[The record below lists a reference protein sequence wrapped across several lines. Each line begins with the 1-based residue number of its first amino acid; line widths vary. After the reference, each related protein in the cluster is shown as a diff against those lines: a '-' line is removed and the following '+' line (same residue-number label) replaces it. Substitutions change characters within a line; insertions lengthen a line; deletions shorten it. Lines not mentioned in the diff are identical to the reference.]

1 MRVALWRCCIV
12 LFLSTAAVW
21 GAVSRRS
28 DPEQR
33 QREGYLL
40 FMRCEF
46 KKAAQA
52 FQEGVLESPDSAALH
67 YWLGKS
73 YARLVEL
80 STFSAARNARKA
92 RGSLEQAV
100 RLDPCNE
107 DYLRELFDLY
117 VDFPEFFDRGLDRA
131 EDLIGSAGSE
141 GSREEMSM
149 RLLMARHNHRGLEGP
164 LRSVTLWTV
173 SGLGYLAPL
182 P

>member
-1 MRVALWRCCIV
+1 M
-12 LFLSTAAVW
+12 
-21 GAVSRRS
+21 
-28 DPEQR
+28 
-33 QREGYLL
+33 
-40 FMRCEF
+40 
-46 KKAAQA
+46 
-52 FQEGVLESPDSAALH
+52 ESPDSAVLH

-131 EDLIGSAGSE
+131 ADLIGSAGSE
-141 GSREEMSM
+141 ESREEMSM
-149 RLLMARHNHRGLEGP
+149 RLQMSRHNHSGLEGP
-164 LRSVTLWTV
+164 VRSVTLWTV

>member
-21 GAVSRRS
+21 GAVSRKS
-28 DPEQR
+28 DPQQR
-33 QREGYLL
+33 QREGYAL

-52 FQEGVLESPDSAALH
+52 FQKGVLESPDSADLH

-100 RLDPCNE
+100 RLDPYNE

-117 VDFPEFFDRGLDRA
+117 VDFPEFFDQGLDRA
-131 EDLIGSAGSE
+131 ADLIRSAGSE
-141 GSREEMSM
+141 ESREEMSI
-149 RLLMARHNHRGLEGP
+149 RLQMSRHNHSGLEGP
-164 LRSVTLWTV
+164 VRSVTLWTV
-173 SGLGYLAPL
+173 SGIGYLTPL

>member
-1 MRVALWRCCIV
+1 MRVALWRCCII
-12 LFLSTAAVW
+12 LFLSTAVAW

-28 DPEQR
+28 DPLQR
-33 QREGYLL
+33 QREGYEL
-40 FMRCEF
+40 FMKCEF

-52 FQEGVLESPDSAALH
+52 FQKGVSESPDSAVLH

-80 STFSAARNARKA
+80 STFSAARDARKA

-100 RLDPCNE
+100 RLAPGNE

-117 VDFPEFFDRGLDRA
+117 VDFPEFFDQGLDRA
-131 EDLIGSAGSE
+131 ADLIGSAGSE
-141 GSREEMSM
+141 ESREEMFM
-149 RLLMARHNHRGLEGP
+149 RLRLSRYNHSGLDGSV
-164 LRSVTLWTV
+164 RSVTLRAV